1 MRGRHYEAMDCLGD
15 MASESGVTGDEG
27 TNSEGGRSTSTD
39 VVIRLDHGVRGVSI
53 YETHTHAHMSR
64 AHAHMSHDCV
74 QHYLMILLWC
84 VYTHT
89 SGVHIILHWY

>member
-53 YETHTHAHMSR
+53 YETHTHAHISR
-64 AHAHMSHDCV
+64 AH
-74 QHYLMILLWC
+74 YL
-84 VYTHT
+84 H
-89 SGVHIILHWY
+89 ILHDGVCTLNIT